1 MKHTILLG
9 LNELNFNYIKYYVK
23 KGLLPNFDKVLENF
37 KIAET
42 KSENEYKLLEP
53 WIQWATVHTG
63 KTFAE
68 HQIFRL
74 GDIVNSNEDQFFE
87 SIESRGLS
95 VGAVSPFNA
104 KNVLKNPAF
113 FVPDPWT
120 MTEVSGNWFVQA
132 LYKAVHQSVNDN
144 ANGKLSITTL
154 ATLAIGILRVV
165 PIKRYPEYFKY
176 FVNRNKPGTK
186 AVILDGLLA
195 DTFMYLFKKHK
206 PDFSNLFLNSGA
218 HIQHHYLFNSE
229 AYDGELSNPNW
240 YCEKGYDPL
249 IVILKQYDRII
260 GELLKSDINLLLA
273 TGLSQQPHNNLTFY
287 WRINKHKKFT
297 QKLEL
302 EGIDQVLPRMSRDFL
317 IEFDSL
323 KNASKGEQILNS
335 FVMDKDQ
342 SKVFNV
348 DNRGKSL
355 FIELIYS
362 SEIIEGDSISSIN
375 TNLQI
380 KNFKN
385 LLSFVAIKNGEHNGT
400 GYFVYNPNKIKTLI
414 PSKVQLKEIR
424 GIIENSVFNDSC

>member
-1 MKHTILLG
+1 MKTILLG
-9 LNELNFNYIKYYVK
+9 LNELNFEYIKFYSN
-23 KGLLPNFDKVLENF
+23 KGLLPNFKNIFTNYKVVETQSEDKYE
-37 KIAET
+37 
-42 KSENEYKLLEP
+42 LLEP

-63 KTFAE
+63 KSFDE

-74 GDIVNSNEDQFFE
+74 GDIVNSKEEQLFE
-87 SIESRGLS
+87 FIESRGYS

-104 KNVLKNPAF
+104 KNVLKNPSF

-120 MTEVSGNWFVQA
+120 ITKVSGNWFIKA

-144 ANGKLSITTL
+144 ASEKLSISTL
-154 ATLAIGILRVV
+154 ATLAIGVLRVV
-165 PIKRYPEYFKY
+165 PLKRYPEYLKY
-176 FVNRNKPGTK
+176 FLNRKKPGIK

-195 DTFMYLFKKHK
+195 DTFMYLFKKNK

-218 HIQHHYLFNSE
+218 HIQHHYLFNSA
-229 AYDGELSNPNW
+229 AYDGDFSNPEW

-260 GELLKSDINLLLA
+260 GELLKLDINILLA
-273 TGLSQQPHNNLTFY
+273 TGLHQQPHNNLTFY
-287 WRINKHKKFT
+287 WRINKHEEFA

-302 EGIDQVLPRMSRDFL
+302 VGVDQVLPRMSRDFL
-317 IEFDSL
+317 IEFNSVE
-323 KNASKGEQILNS
+323 NASKGEQILNS

-355 FIELIYS
+355 FVELIYS
-362 SEIIEGDSISSIN
+362 SEIVEGDNISSN
-375 TNLQI
+375 YKNLVI

-385 LLSFVAIKNGEHNGT
+385 LISFVAIKNGEHNGV
-400 GYFVYNPNKIKTLI
+400 GYFVYDPKKIKTPI
-414 PSKVQLKEIR
+414 PSIIKLKEVR
-424 GIIENSVFNDSC
+424 GIIENSVFS

>member
-1 MKHTILLG
+1 MKTILLG
-9 LNELNFNYIKYYVK
+9 LNELNFEYIKFYST
-23 KGLLPNFDKVLENF
+23 KGLLPNFKNIFTNYKVV
-37 KIAET
+37 ET
-42 KSENEYKLLEP
+42 QSEDEYELLEP
-53 WIQWATVHTG
+53 WIQWATIHTG

-74 GDIVNSNEDQFFE
+74 GDIVNSNEEQLFE
-87 SIESRGLS
+87 SIESRGFS

-104 KNVLKNPAF
+104 KNKLKHPSF

-120 MTEVSGNWFVQA
+120 ITKVSGNWFVKA

-144 ANGKLSITTL
+144 ASGKLSISTL

-165 PIKRYPEYFKY
+165 PLKRYPKY
-176 FVNRNKPGTK
+176 IKYLLNRKKPGTK

-229 AYDGELSNPNW
+229 AYDGEFSNPNW

-260 GELLKSDINLLLA
+260 GELLKSDTNLLLA
-273 TGLSQQPHNNLTFY
+273 TGLHQQPHNNLTFY
-287 WRINKHKKFT
+287 WRINKHKEFA
-297 QKLEL
+297 QKLKL
-302 EGIDQVLPRMSRDFL
+302 EGVDQVLPRMSRDFL
-317 IEFDSL
+317 IEFNSL
-323 KNASKGEQILNS
+323 ENASKGEQILNS

-375 TNLQI
+375 SDLEIN
-380 KNFKN
+380 NFKK
-385 LLSFVAIKNGEHNGT
+385 LITFVAIKNGEHNGI
-400 GYFVYNPNKIKTLI
+400 GYFAYNPKKIKTLI
-414 PSKVQLKEIR
+414 PSKIELKEIR
-424 GIIENSVFNDSC
+424 GIIENSVFS

>member
-1 MKHTILLG
+1 MKTILLG
-9 LNELNFNYIKYYVK
+9 LNELNFEYIKFYSN
-23 KGLLPNFDKVLENF
+23 KGLLPNFKNIFTNYKVVETQSEDKYE
-37 KIAET
+37 
-42 KSENEYKLLEP
+42 LLEP

-63 KTFAE
+63 KSFDE

-74 GDIVNSNEDQFFE
+74 GDIVNSKEEQLFE
-87 SIESRGLS
+87 FIESRGYS

-104 KNVLKNPAF
+104 KNVLKNPSF

-120 MTEVSGNWFVQA
+120 ITKVSGNWFIKA

-144 ANGKLSITTL
+144 ASEKLSISTL
-154 ATLAIGILRVV
+154 ATLAIGVLRVV
-165 PIKRYPEYFKY
+165 PLKRYPEYLKY
-176 FVNRNKPGTK
+176 FLNRKKPGIK

-195 DTFMYLFKKHK
+195 DTFMYLFKKNK

-218 HIQHHYLFNSE
+218 HIQHHYLFNSA
-229 AYDGELSNPNW
+229 AYDGDFSNPEW

-260 GELLKSDINLLLA
+260 GELLKLDINILLA
-273 TGLSQQPHNNLTFY
+273 TGLHQQPHNNLTFY
-287 WRINKHKKFT
+287 WRINKHEEFA

-302 EGIDQVLPRMSRDFL
+302 VGVDQVLPRMSRDFL
-317 IEFDSL
+317 IEFNSVE
-323 KNASKGEQILNS
+323 NASKGEQILNS

-355 FIELIYS
+355 FVELIYS
-362 SEIIEGDSISSIN
+362 SEIVEGDNISSN
-375 TNLQI
+375 YTNLVI

-385 LLSFVAIKNGEHNGT
+385 LISFVAIKNGEHNGV
-400 GYFVYNPNKIKTLI
+400 GYFAYDPKKIKTPI
-414 PSKVQLKEIR
+414 PSIIKLKKVR
-424 GIIENSVFNDSC
+424 GIIENSVFS

>member
-1 MKHTILLG
+1 MKTILLG
-9 LNELNFNYIKYYVK
+9 LNELNFEYIKFYSN
-23 KGLLPNFDKVLENF
+23 KGLLPNFKNIFTNYKVVETQSEDKYE
-37 KIAET
+37 
-42 KSENEYKLLEP
+42 LLEP

-63 KTFAE
+63 KSFDE

-74 GDIVNSNEDQFFE
+74 GDIVNSKEEQFFE
-87 SIESRGLS
+87 SIESRGFS

-104 KNVLKNPAF
+104 KNVLKNPSF

-120 MTEVSGNWFVQA
+120 ITKVSGNWFIKA

-144 ANGKLSITTL
+144 ASEKLSISTL
-154 ATLAIGILRVV
+154 ATLAIGVLRVV
-165 PIKRYPEYFKY
+165 PLKRYPEYLKY
-176 FVNRNKPGTK
+176 FLNRKKPGIK

-195 DTFMYLFKKHK
+195 DTFMYLFKKNK

-218 HIQHHYLFNSE
+218 HIQHHYLFNSA
-229 AYDGELSNPNW
+229 AYDGDFSNPEW

-260 GELLKSDINLLLA
+260 GELLKLDINILLA
-273 TGLSQQPHNNLTFY
+273 TGLHQQPHNNLTFY
-287 WRINKHKKFT
+287 WRINKHEEFA

-302 EGIDQVLPRMSRDFL
+302 VGVDQVLPRMSRDFL
-317 IEFDSL
+317 IVFNSVE
-323 KNASKGEQILNS
+323 NASKGEQILNS

-355 FIELIYS
+355 FVELIYS
-362 SEIIEGDSISSIN
+362 SEIVEGDNISSN
-375 TNLQI
+375 YTNLVI

-385 LLSFVAIKNGEHNGT
+385 LISFVAIKNGEHNGV
-400 GYFVYNPNKIKTLI
+400 GYFVYDQKKIKTPI
-414 PSKVQLKEIR
+414 PSIIKLKEVR
-424 GIIENSVFNDSC
+424 GIIENSVFS

>member
-1 MKHTILLG
+1 MKTILLG
-9 LNELNFNYIKYYVK
+9 LNELNFEYIKFYSE
-23 KGLLPNFDKVLENF
+23 KGILPNFKTIFNNYKVV
-37 KIAET
+37 ET
-42 KSENEYKLLEP
+42 QSEDEYKLLEP
-53 WIQWATVHTG
+53 WIQWATIHTG

-74 GDIVNSNEDQFFE
+74 GDIVNSKEEQLFE
-87 SIESRGLS
+87 SIESRGFS

-104 KNVLKNPAF
+104 KNELKNPAF

-120 MTEVSGNWFVQA
+120 TTTVSGNWFVQA

-144 ANGKLSITTL
+144 ASGKLSISTL
-154 ATLAIGILRVV
+154 ATLAIGVLRVV
-165 PIKRYPEYFKY
+165 PIKKYPEYLKY
-176 FVNRNKPGTK
+176 FLNRKRPGTK

-260 GELLKSDINLLLA
+260 GELLKSDINLLIA

-287 WRINKHKKFT
+287 WRINKHKEFT

-302 EGIDQVLPRMSRDFL
+302 EGVDQVLPRMSRDFL

-362 SEIIEGDSISSIN
+362 SEITEGDSISSIN
-375 TNLQI
+375 TNLEI

-385 LLSFVAIKNGEHNGT
+385 LISFVAIKNGEHNGI
-400 GYFVYNPNKIKTLI
+400 GYFVYNPKKIKTTI
-414 PSKVQLKEIR
+414 PSKIELKAVR
-424 GIIENSVFNDSC
+424 GIIENSVFS

>member
-1 MKHTILLG
+1 MKTILLG
-9 LNELNFNYIKYYVK
+9 LNELNFEYIKFYST
-23 KGLLPNFDKVLENF
+23 KGLLPNFKNIFTNYKVV
-37 KIAET
+37 ET
-42 KSENEYKLLEP
+42 QSEDEYELLEP
-53 WIQWATVHTG
+53 WIQWATIHTG

-74 GDIVNSNEDQFFE
+74 GDIVNSNEEQLFE
-87 SIESRGLS
+87 SIESRGFS

-104 KNVLKNPAF
+104 KNKLKHPSF

-120 MTEVSGNWFVQA
+120 ITKVSGNWFVKA

-144 ANGKLSITTL
+144 ASGKLSISTL

-165 PIKRYPEYFKY
+165 PLKRYPKY
-176 FVNRNKPGTK
+176 IKYLLNRKKPGTK

-229 AYDGELSNPNW
+229 AYDGEFSNPNW

-260 GELLKSDINLLLA
+260 GELLKSDTNLLLA
-273 TGLSQQPHNNLTFY
+273 TGLHQQPHNNLTFY
-287 WRINKHKKFT
+287 WRINKHKEFA
-297 QKLEL
+297 QKLKL
-302 EGIDQVLPRMSRDFL
+302 EGVDQVLPRMSRDFL
-317 IEFDSL
+317 IEFNSL
-323 KNASKGEQILNS
+323 ENASKGEQILNS

-375 TNLQI
+375 SDLEIN
-380 KNFKN
+380 NFKK
-385 LLSFVAIKNGEHNGT
+385 LISFVAIKNGEHNGI
-400 GYFVYNPNKIKTLI
+400 GYFAYNPKKIKTLI
-414 PSKVQLKEIR
+414 PSKIELKEIR
-424 GIIENSVFNDSC
+424 GIIENSVFS

>member
-1 MKHTILLG
+1 MKTILLG
-9 LNELNFNYIKYYVK
+9 LNELNFEYIKFYSN
-23 KGLLPNFDKVLENF
+23 KGLLPNFKNIFTNYKVVETQSEDKYE
-37 KIAET
+37 
-42 KSENEYKLLEP
+42 LLEP

-63 KTFAE
+63 KSFDE

-74 GDIVNSNEDQFFE
+74 GDIVNSKEEQFFE
-87 SIESRGLS
+87 SIESRGFS

-104 KNVLKNPAF
+104 KNVLKNPSF

-120 MTEVSGNWFVQA
+120 ITKVSGNWFIKA

-144 ANGKLSITTL
+144 ASEKLSISTL
-154 ATLAIGILRVV
+154 ATLAIGVLRVV
-165 PIKRYPEYFKY
+165 PLKRYPEYLKY
-176 FVNRNKPGTK
+176 FLNRKKPGIK

-195 DTFMYLFKKHK
+195 DTFMYLFKKNK

-218 HIQHHYLFNSE
+218 HIQHHYLFNSA
-229 AYDGELSNPNW
+229 AYDGDFSNPDW

-260 GELLKSDINLLLA
+260 GELLKLDINILLA
-273 TGLSQQPHNNLTFY
+273 TGLHQQPHNNLTFY
-287 WRINKHKKFT
+287 WRINKHEEFA

-302 EGIDQVLPRMSRDFL
+302 VGVDQVLPRMSRDFL

-355 FIELIYS
+355 FVELIYS
-362 SEIIEGDSISSIN
+362 SEIVEGDNISSN
-375 TNLQI
+375 YTNLVI

-385 LLSFVAIKNGEHNGT
+385 LISFVAIKNGEHN
-400 GYFVYNPNKIKTLI
+400 
-414 PSKVQLKEIR
+414 
-424 GIIENSVFNDSC
+424 